1 MKKGNY
7 LFAETEGWERNFE
20 EEGQK
25 INCVQMSPKYY
36 FIW

>member
-1 MKKGNY
+1 MKNVKKGNY

-25 INCVQMSPKYY
+25 MNYVCKCHKI
-36 FIW
+36 